1 MEMKRLV
8 FSWLCFLLFGT
19 ACNAAQEVHPGA
31 WQGTFF
37 LNDSTTMPFRFEVND
52 TGFVFV
58 NATERIVANEITRPG
73 DSVFVVM
80 PVFDSEFR
88 LKIAGDTLKGFF
100 VNHQRVSNQ
109 VIRCEAVYGPWNRL
123 ADDYELK
130 DFSGRWSA
138 VFDGDEPPLN
148 VAVAEFIQSGNR
160 VTGTFLTPT
169 GDYRFLDGFHT
180 DGRSVEL
187 SAFDGSHVFYF
198 TATFDAYDTLRGH
211 YYSGTHWHDTWKA
224 WRNKDATLP
233 DADSLAFL
241 KDGFTGISF
250 TFPDADSQLVSL
262 GDARFKGKVV
272 LVQIMGSW
280 CPNCMD
286 EAVVLAPFYER
297 YRTRGLEIIGLDFE
311 RTPSFH
317 QASGFIKK
325 FQKHFSIDYPILFA
339 GTTDRK
345 LRAQAI
351 PQLREIVGFPTLIY
365 IDRKGVVRKI
375 HTGFSGP
382 ATGIYFEKWK
392 DDFYRFMSLLLN
404 EK

>member
-1 MEMKRLV
+1 MKRRAFTWV
-8 FSWLCFLLFGT
+8 FSLLFVT
-19 ACNAAQEVHPGA
+19 ACFSAPDVHRGP
-31 WQGTFF
+31 WRGTFF
-37 LNDSTTMPFRFEVND
+37 LNDSTLMPFRFEVSD
-52 TGFVFV
+52 SGFVFV
-58 NATERIVANEITRPG
+58 NAAERIATRDISMPG
-73 DSVFVVM
+73 DSVFVTM

-88 LKIAGDTLKGFF
+88 LKISGDTLRGVF

-109 VIRCEAVYGPWNRL
+109 LIRCEAVYGSWNRM
-123 ADDYELK
+123 ADDFELK

-138 VFDGDEPPLN
+138 VFEGDDPPLN
-148 VAVAEFIQSGNR
+148 VAVAEFIQSGNK

-180 DGRSVEL
+180 DGRSMEL

-198 TATFDAYDTLRGH
+198 TASFDDYDTLRGH

-233 DADSLAFL
+233 DADSLSFL
-241 KDGFTGISF
+241 KEGFTGISF

-286 EAVVLAPFYER
+286 EAIVLAPFYDQ
-297 YRTRGLEIIGLDFE
+297 YRSRGLEIIGLDFE
-311 RTPSFH
+311 RIPSFSA
-317 QASGFIKK
+317 ASGFIKK
-325 FQKHFSIDYPILFA
+325 FQKHFSINYPILFA
-339 GTTDRK
+339 GTNDRK

-351 PQLREIVGFPTLIY
+351 PQLRDIVGFPTLIY

-382 ATGIYFEKWK
+382 ATGIHFEKWK
-392 DDFYRFMSLLLN
+392 DDFYRFVDLLLK